1 MVYQTITPTLMENVF
16 GDEDQANW
24 SFLSDSVG
32 LMNGDLHGH
41 ACEMCNR
48 VISYCIILQI

>member
-1 MVYQTITPTLMENVF
+1 MENVF

-32 LMNGDLHGH
+32 LMNDDLHGH